1 MYLARDSAG
10 REVALKELHF
20 AHVPSVRELEA
31 FEREAATLCALRH
44 PAIPRFVSSFQE
56 GTGVGLRLYLASEFV
71 SGRSLGERITANGQ
85 LDELEAFRL
94 ARETL
99 EVLRYLH
106 GRTPAV
112 IHRDIK
118 PANLMWSEDGR
129 VVLVDFGSVREV
141 AENRTHGSSLVGT
154 FGYMPPEQLGGT
166 VDRTSD
172 LYALAATILHAVSGR
187 APSEFLQA
195 DLSLRLPD
203 SLSPSLRSWLARALM
218 LDPKKRFQTAD
229 EAKAALDAPAVST
242 RPSRLMALL
251 AGLVLAGLGTGVL
264 RMLRHSEPLEKP
276 AETVVGSSWLERVKS
291 RCNNLQALQVI
302 ERESPPSAG
311 DGATCLALA
320 GRYTEAQRFIDAYP
334 PETRIAA
341 ARQVFEFA
349 HPMAENGQETA
360 AAPMLELVLRYE
372 PDNFRALYRAGLAH
386 YWNGETPI
394 AKERL
399 ERFLNL
405 YSVGH
410 DDGFRV
416 KARQVLERIARGQPA
431 DESIGHGGSD

>member
-229 EAKAALDAPAVST
+229 ELAQALARGDLDAVCIPGDPADA
-242 RPSRLMALL
+242 RPESGLLEHFRKQVPADASIVAGCAFGAGAIDERRPLTSR
-251 AGLVLAGLGTGVL
+251 G
-264 RMLRHSEPLEKP
+264 P
-276 AETVVGSSWLERVKS
+276 
-291 RCNNLQALQVI
+291 QI
-302 ERESPPSAG
+302 AG
-311 DGATCLALA
+311 D
-320 GRYTEAQRFIDAYP
+320 R
-334 PETRIAA
+334 
-341 ARQVFEFA
+341 
-349 HPMAENGQETA
+349 
-360 AAPMLELVLRYE
+360 
-372 PDNFRALYRAGLAH
+372 
-386 YWNGETPI
+386 
-394 AKERL
+394 
-399 ERFLNL
+399 
-405 YSVGH
+405 
-410 DDGFRV
+410 
-416 KARQVLERIARGQPA
+416 
-431 DESIGHGGSD
+431 